1 MTMGGV
7 SQQNF
12 VELLFNIYKDKG
24 FVSTDTVFEV
34 LNSADMSL
42 DAVDRICDELLS
54 MGVIIRDDPAD
65 FSDDD
70 DSEYDRGK
78 ADYEQLYDEVLLL
91 EPELKP
97 LIDALRQIQPPQH
110 REWKTLMPQAQAGN
124 TFAQNRL
131 CEMYLRTVLNLSYS
145 IANKYSLPIA
155 DTFQEGIIGLLTA
168 IVKFNPIDHDVF
180 PTYFPLWVRQCI
192 YRNIPFSPKPDAY
205 FPAHVKEKL
214 YSIFEL
220 VKSHNCELCSSEMHC
235 PNLVQ
240 SIAETLECTPELAI
254 QYLDYFIPTESLEQ
268 ISEETPEAMSDQGA
282 LSRLYD
288 EQLDANDLSYLVRQE
303 LSTLKPRER
312 RIIYLRYGFEDG
324 IAHTLEEV
332 GAEYGLTR
340 ERIRQIEAKVIHK
353 LQHPS
358 HRKHLKDFW

>member
-1 MTMGGV
+1 M
-7 SQQNF
+7 
-12 VELLFNIYKDKG
+12 
-24 FVSTDTVFEV
+24 
-34 LNSADMSL
+34 
-42 DAVDRICDELLS
+42 DRITQTHMALLIV
-54 MGVIIRDDPAD
+54 GII
-65 FSDDD
+65 S
-70 DSEYDRGK
+70 
-78 ADYEQLYDEVLLL
+78 
-91 EPELKP
+91 
-97 LIDALRQIQPPQH
+97 INPPQSSLTI
-110 REWKTLMPQAQAGN
+110 R
-124 TFAQNRL
+124 
-131 CEMYLRTVLNLSYS
+131 
-145 IANKYSLPIA
+145 IAP
-155 DTFQEGIIGLLTA
+155 
-168 IVKFNPIDHDVF
+168 
-180 PTYFPLWVRQCI
+180 
-192 YRNIPFSPKPDAY
+192 
-205 FPAHVKEKL
+205 
-214 YSIFEL
+214 
-220 VKSHNCELCSSEMHC
+220 
-235 PNLVQ
+235 
-240 SIAETLECTPELAI
+240 ETLECTPELAI

>member
-1 MTMGGV
+1 MGGV
-7 SQQNF
+7 SQQHF

-78 ADYEQLYDEVLLL
+78 VDYEQLYDEVLLL

-97 LIDALRQIQPPQH
+97 LIDSLQQIQPPQH
-110 REWKTLMPQAQAGN
+110 REWKMLMPQAQAGN
-124 TFAQNRL
+124 AFAQNRL
-131 CEMYLRTVLNLSYS
+131 CEMYLRTVLNLSYT
-145 IANKYSLPIA
+145 IAKRYSLSIS
-155 DTFQEGIIGLLTA
+155 DTFEEGIIGLLTA
-168 IVKFNPIDHDVF
+168 IKKFNSLDHDVF

-192 YRNIPFSPKPDAY
+192 FRSIPFSPKPDAY
-205 FPAHVKEKL
+205 FPVHVKDKL

-220 VKSHNCELCSSEMHC
+220 VKNHYCELCDTATYC
-235 PNLVQ
+235 PNLVR
-240 SIAETLECTPELAI
+240 SITETLECTPELAI

>member
-1 MTMGGV
+1 MGGV

-97 LIDALRQIQPPQH
+97 LIDFLRQIQPPQH
-110 REWKTLMPQAQAGN
+110 REWKMLMPQAQAGN
-124 TFAQNRL
+124 AFAQNRL

-145 IANKYSLPIA
+145 IAKRYDLSIA
-155 DTFQEGIIGLLTA
+155 DTFQEGTVGLLIA
-168 IVKFNPIDHDVF
+168 IEKFNPLDHDVF

-192 YRNIPFSPKPDAY
+192 FRNIPFSPKPDAY
-205 FPAHVKEKL
+205 FPAHFKSTL

-220 VKSHNCELCSSEMHC
+220 VKNHYCELCDTAIYC
-235 PNLVQ
+235 PNLVR
-240 SIAETLECTPELAI
+240 SIAETLECTPDIAI

-268 ISEETPEAMSDQGA
+268 ISEETTEAVSDEGTFV
-282 LSRLYD
+282 LRYD
-288 EQLDANDLSYLVRQE
+288 EQLDTNKLCYLMRKE
-303 LSTLKPRER
+303 LSALKPREQ
-312 RIIYLRYGFEDG
+312 RIIYLRYGFDDG
-324 IAHTLEEV
+324 IVHTLEEV

-340 ERIRQIEAKVIHK
+340 ERIRQIEAKVIRK
-353 LQHPS
+353 LRHPS
-358 HRKHLKDFW
+358 HSKHLKDYL

>member
-1 MTMGGV
+1 MDGV

-12 VELLFNIYKDKG
+12 VELLFDIYKDKG

-124 TFAQNRL
+124 PFAQNRL

-145 IANKYSLPIA
+145 IAKRYNLSIA
-155 DTFQEGIIGLLTA
+155 DTFQEGTVGLLIA
-168 IVKFNPIDHDVF
+168 IEKFNPLDHDAF

-192 YRNIPFSPKPDAY
+192 NRNIPFSPKPDVY
-205 FPAHVKEKL
+205 FPAHFKSTL

-220 VKSHNCELCSSEMHC
+220 VKNHYCELCDTATYC
-235 PNLVQ
+235 PNLVR
-240 SIAETLECTPELAI
+240 SIAKALECTSDHAI
-254 QYLDYFIPTESLEQ
+254 KYIDFFIPTESLEQ
-268 ISEETPEAMSDQGA
+268 ISEEFPEEASDNGA
-282 LSRLYD
+282 LVTSCDENLCKIQLYALIR
-288 EQLDANDLSYLVRQE
+288 EYFSDL
-303 LSTLKPRER
+303 TPREQ
-312 RIIYLRYGFEDG
+312 RIMQLRYGFEDG
-324 IAHTLEEV
+324 TVHTLEDV
-332 GAEYGLTR
+332 GTEYGLTR
-340 ERIRQIEAKVIHK
+340 ERIRQIEEEVLRK
-353 LQHPS
+353 LRHS
-358 HRKHLKDFW
+358 SRNKKLKELWI